1 MEATIE
7 TDLSPATVW
16 AAWEKAHAVH
26 SSGGAM
32 EPGHRAKSTG
42 FKYAILD
49 VVPGES
55 FSILWKSYLVRI
67 VFIHTV
73 HPTRKGSK
81 ICYRAEMRGLF
92 ARPVRFFLAKK
103 VQKNLSFV
111 LKEFVKNLR
120 AYKQ

>member
-7 TDLSPATVW
+7 TDLSPATIW
-16 AAWEKAHAVH
+16 GAWEKAHAVH
-26 SSGGAM
+26 ANGPI

-42 FKYAILD
+42 FKYKILD

-73 HPTRKGSK
+73 HAIKKGSRISYK
-81 ICYRAEMRGLF
+81 AEIRGLF
-92 ARPVRFFLAKK
+92 AAPVRFFLRKK
-103 VQKNLSFV
+103 IQNNLSFV
-111 LKEFVKNLR
+111 LKEFTKNLR